1 MTPRY
6 ALNISL
12 TEEESQLVDKLKDK
26 NIKPKDIFRRGLY
39 ELAKDNELLDIPE

>member
-6 ALNISL
+6 ALSIGL

-26 NIKPKDIFRRGLY
+26 NIKPKDIFRRGLEEY
-39 ELAKDNELLDIPE
+39 KKDIDK